1 MEHDPKTV
9 SVETDFTLSV
19 TNDLSCLEV
28 IALGQDK
35 LECKLEVN
43 LHAFLFGNFLLI
55 AFEVV
60 TAD

>member
-1 MEHDPKTV
+1 MEHDPKTA

-19 TNDLSCLEV
+19 TNDLKVMPLEHNM
-28 IALGQDK
+28 

-43 LHAFLFGNFLLI
+43 LHAFLSGNFLLI
-55 AFEVV
+55 TFKLV